1 MIDRRALSHN
11 VFFLLS
17 HSSSAAVHRFLNET
31 KVWKFLTHTHRHA
44 HTCYQCGTNGTF
56 IRGFECAMHF
66 TNVILCHWEL
76 CKFRQFAVKSMIP
89 AVPIVKTFFFVQTV
103 WVLLPLTSHRKWFY
117 IFCSSNISVCK
128 GTKTELWTW
137 RPKVRVS
144 HGKTGE
150 VISQIK
156 PRLPLSTAVFGVMV
170 VMFISFFQHSG
181 GLCRWH
187 GYRAQRGFSA
197 PSPLLSPQVLISIY
211 ELPHVLSLGH
221 CLRG

>member
-1 MIDRRALSHN
+1 MTGGRSPTMSSFCSHIPRQQLCT
-11 VFFLLS
+11 V
-17 HSSSAAVHRFLNET
+17 FLNET

-56 IRGFECAMHF
+56 IRGFECATHF
-66 TNVILCHWEL
+66 TNVILCHWESRKWSL
-76 CKFRQFAVKSMIP
+76 QFPLLKH
-89 AVPIVKTFFFVQTV
+89 FFAQTV

-117 IFCSSNISVCK
+117 IFCSSNIFVCK
-128 GTKTELWTW
+128 GTKAELWTW
-137 RPKVRVS
+137 QPKVRVS

-170 VMFISFFQHSG
+170 VMFIRFFQHSG

-197 PSPLLSPQVLISIY
+197 PSPLLSSTGAY
-211 ELPHVLSLGH
+211 
-221 CLRG
+221 